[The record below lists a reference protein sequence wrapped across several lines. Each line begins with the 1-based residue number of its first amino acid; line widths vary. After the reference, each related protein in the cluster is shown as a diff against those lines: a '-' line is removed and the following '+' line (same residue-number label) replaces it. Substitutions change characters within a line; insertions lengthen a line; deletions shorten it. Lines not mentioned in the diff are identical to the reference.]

1 MPGSLGE
8 ADEADWAKGAEGPDG
23 PDSRT
28 PDPRVVP
35 RLYTRPSLRIANG
48 AMAGMASDSPA
59 PSSVN

>member
-8 ADEADWAKGAEGPDG
+8 ADWAEGAKGPDG